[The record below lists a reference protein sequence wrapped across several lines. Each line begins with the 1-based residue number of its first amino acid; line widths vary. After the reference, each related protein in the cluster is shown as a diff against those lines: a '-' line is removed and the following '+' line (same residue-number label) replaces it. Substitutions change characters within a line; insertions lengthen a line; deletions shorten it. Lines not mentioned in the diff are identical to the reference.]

1 MQVSVSFLKSN
12 NTYQETIRKINQT
25 SADFLHVDIM
35 DGVFVPD
42 KNFAPEDLDI
52 LDESTKPLD
61 VHLMVSKPL
70 DYLKKLTK
78 YQPTYVTI
86 HYEIDNKEELI
97 NEIKTFSKV
106 GISIKPETKVRE
118 IIPYLNK
125 IDLVLVMGVNP
136 GRGGQEMLSST
147 IAKLNELKNLQKDSS
162 FVISVD
168 GGVND
173 QNIKL
178 LKENIDIA
186 VSGSFITM
194 EDNYEE
200 MINKLR

>member
-186 VSGSFITM
+186 VSGSFIT
-194 EDNYEE
+194 
-200 MINKLR
+200 KK